1 MPSLDVVST
10 VDMQALDNAVNNVKR
25 EVATRYDFKNVRS
38 EITLDRKDKS
48 IQIVT
53 GDDMKVK
60 AMVEML
66 TGQCTRLKVSPRCLE
81 LGEIASSAHG
91 AAKMDIR
98 IKEGIPRETCQKIVK
113 YVKSLKINVQPV
125 MQENQVRITGKQIDD
140 LREIMRLLTE
150 QDYNIPLGFVNMKS

>member
-1 MPSLDVVST
+1 
-10 VDMQALDNAVNNVKR
+10 
-25 EVATRYDFKNVRS
+25 
-38 EITLDRKDKS
+38 
-48 IQIVT
+48 
-53 GDDMKVK
+53 
-60 AMVEML
+60 MVEML

>member
-38 EITLDRKDKS
+38 EITLDRKGKS
-48 IQIVT
+48 IQIIT
-53 GDDMKVK
+53 GDESKIK

-66 TGQCTRLKVSPRCLE
+66 VGQCTRLKVSPRSLDQ
-81 LGEIASSAHG
+81 GEIGSSAHG
-91 AAKMDIR
+91 AARMEIG

-113 YVKSLKINVQPV
+113 YIKGLKINVQPV
-125 MQENQVRITGKQIDD
+125 MQDDQVRITGKQIDD

-150 QDYNIPLGFVNMKS
+150 QDFNVPLAFVNMKS

>member
-53 GDDMKVK
+53 GDDI
-60 AMVEML
+60 E
-66 TGQCTRLKVSPRCLE
+66 GQGDGRD
-81 LGEIASSAHG
+81 AH
-91 AAKMDIR
+91 R
-98 IKEGIPRETCQKIVK
+98 
-113 YVKSLKINVQPV
+113 PV
-125 MQENQVRITGKQIDD
+125 HA
-140 LREIMRLLTE
+140 
-150 QDYNIPLGFVNMKS
+150 P